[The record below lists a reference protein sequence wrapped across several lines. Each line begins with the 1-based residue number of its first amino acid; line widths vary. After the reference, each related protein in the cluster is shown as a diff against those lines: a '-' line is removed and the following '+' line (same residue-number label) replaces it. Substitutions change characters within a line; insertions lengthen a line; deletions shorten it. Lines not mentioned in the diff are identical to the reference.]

1 MAWTFRQLRANS
13 TAWLHRQAVGAR
25 AQHPTG
31 LSEQEQGC
39 RVSSKERL
47 DEPLPALADQNALI
61 GAAGITVTTASNS
74 KRNRWPSG
82 TTRSTER
89 VPGGSDHDRKRRFRQ
104 REVDGASLL
113 SSWSDQLRPSALGPC
128 SCPIC
133 SADRSAAEF
142 VNPSGA
148 TPLTDTAVSAPG
160 AALSLQG
167 LADYLRV
174 GFWSDY
180 GSVARRYNLGSSGL
194 NPNNGVLHY
203 NVSGWS
209 GDSNGLTA
217 ERQALAR
224 EAFKLYEAVL
234 GIRFVETTSTGTEVD
249 FFFSDNDPGRAYAYP
264 AGTSYSQGV
273 DYTVIN
279 IASDWHGGLSTFG
292 SYTPQTYPFRG
303 RDSAERGSAP
313 LNA

>member
-148 TPLTDTAVSAPG
+148 TPPDRHSGQRSRRGSVAAGAGRLPEGRLLERLRQRRPPLQPGQQRPQPQQRG
-160 AALSLQG
+160 AALQR
-167 LADYLRV
+167 LRLE
-174 GFWSDY
+174 W
-180 GSVARRYNLGSSGL
+180 
-194 NPNNGVLHY
+194 
-203 NVSGWS
+203 
-209 GDSNGLTA
+209 
-217 ERQALAR
+217 
-224 EAFKLYEAVL
+224 
-234 GIRFVETTSTGTEVD
+234 
-249 FFFSDNDPGRAYAYP
+249 
-264 AGTSYSQGV
+264 
-273 DYTVIN
+273 
-279 IASDWHGGLSTFG
+279 
-292 SYTPQTYPFRG
+292 
-303 RDSAERGSAP
+303 
-313 LNA
+313 